1 MGLEKT
7 LLPIIN
13 AAMIGR
19 GEWLIKEGKHY
30 IEFPLAPVQREFFK
44 KYIYINGLTSCVT
57 YIKNKNLMRITVTE
71 DLKNLYPLWYKDHM
85 KVPNIQCMD
94 PYAILLAVLLFS
106 ERRHHSLDVKAN
118 IERKYLPNIAYY
130 MEHHMDIPVEPHVSS
145 VRIYDITT
153 LFLFATKHLSIYELN
168 LFLSYLEKSE
178 RENLVFHFQSYKE
191 KIQSGGVKK

>member
-1 MGLEKT
+1 MILEKR

-13 AAMIGR
+13 AAMIGK
-19 GEWLIKEGKHY
+19 GEWLIKEGNHY

-44 KYIYINGLTSCVT
+44 EYIYINELNHCIA
-57 YIKNKNLMRITVTE
+57 YIMNKNIMRITVPE
-71 DLKNLYPLWYKDHM
+71 DLKEYYILWYKDHM

-94 PYAILLAVLLFS
+94 PYAILLAILLFS
-106 ERRHHSLDVKAN
+106 ERLHHSLDVKAN
-118 IERKYLPNIAYY
+118 IDRKYLPNIAYY
-130 MEHHMDIPVEPHVSS
+130 MEHHMGIPVEPHVSS

-153 LFLFATKHLSIYELN
+153 LFLFATKYLSIYELN

-191 KIQSGGVKK
+191 KIQSGGVK